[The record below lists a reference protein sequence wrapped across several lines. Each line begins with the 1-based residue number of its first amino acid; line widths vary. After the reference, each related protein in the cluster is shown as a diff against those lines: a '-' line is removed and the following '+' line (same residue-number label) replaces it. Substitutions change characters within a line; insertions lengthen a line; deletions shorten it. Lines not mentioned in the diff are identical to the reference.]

1 MVSQEQFKTLP
12 DSPYSRG
19 IKKETMKKRHFKY
32 FLLALSLGI
41 FVNVAEAQKKKAT
54 TRSSTKRASTRKT
67 TASKTKT
74 KIKPTEAQ
82 VDPVAVV
89 AEAAAPAYFNDS
101 LPIKYVKKS
110 LRPDEAVETTMLK
123 DRTPLPYENL
133 RADDAM
139 YRHKIWR
146 EIDTREKINLPFKY
160 AADENNGNQR
170 FISILFKAIQDSAV
184 TVFDPIDDR
193 FTTPMTRADIVRKM
207 SGEPVIVPIY
217 DSIGNVV
224 RYDTT
229 SRDIVLDSFYKF
241 RLKEEVIFDKESSR
255 LFWRILGIAPV
266 MNVYTAQTNQFIGTQ
281 ELFWVY
287 YPDMRPIFSRYDVY
301 NGKNYG
307 ARMSWE
313 DLFEGR
319 MFYGRIIKSTIDN
332 PYDRFIEQYPG
343 LKDKG
348 ILQLLE
354 GENIK
359 EKIFNYEQDLWAY

>member
-1 MVSQEQFKTLP
+1 MKMRYFK
-12 DSPYSRG
+12 
-19 IKKETMKKRHFKY
+19 F
-32 FLLALSLGI
+32 FLLSICLGL
-41 FVNVAEAQKKKAT
+41 FVNIVEAQKPKPKPRTA
-54 TRSSTKRASTRKT
+54 TKRTSTRKT
-67 TASKTKT
+67 ASSKTKA
-74 KIKPTEAQ
+74 KIQPTAPQ
-82 VDPVAVV
+82 VDTVAAVV
-89 AEAAAPAYFNDS
+89 EAPPAKFNDS
-101 LPIKYVKKS
+101 LPIKTVKKS

-133 RADDAM
+133 RADDAL

-146 EIDTREKINLPFKY
+146 EIDAREKINLPFRY

-170 FISILFKAIQDSAV
+170 FISILFKAIQDSEV
-184 TVFDPIDDR
+184 TVFAPIDDR
-193 FTTPMTRADIVRKM
+193 FTTPMTKAEIVHKM
-207 SGEPVIVPIY
+207 SGEPVIVPVY
-217 DSIGNVV
+217 DSLGNIK
-224 RYDTT
+224 RYDTL

-266 MNVYTAQTNQFIGTQ
+266 MNVYTAQTNQFVGTQ

-287 YPDMRPIFSRYDVY
+287 YPDMRPIFSKYDVY

-332 PYDRFIEQYPG
+332 PYDLFIDQYPG
-343 LKDKG
+343 LKDKP

-359 EKIFNYEQDLWAY
+359 EKIFNYEQDLWSY